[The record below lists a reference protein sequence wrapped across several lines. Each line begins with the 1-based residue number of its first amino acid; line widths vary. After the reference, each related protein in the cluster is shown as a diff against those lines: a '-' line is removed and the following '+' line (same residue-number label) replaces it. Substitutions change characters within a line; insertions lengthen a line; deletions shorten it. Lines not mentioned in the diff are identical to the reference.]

1 MQRLKKRGIWKSS
14 LGCGLALLLSGC
26 EMASSAKTFIPALLG
41 LSALPSISNIIT
53 DYSNDTCAL
62 VSPKALKQVNWTRV
76 PEINMRIRN
85 DEFEPMIVQMTQ
97 GWPYTFRIRNRD
109 GRAHSFNAKDFFKN
123 VAMVR
128 ITIDGKRQDET
139 CFASLEIP
147 AHTTAEMQLVAA
159 VDGHFDFHDNWFPT
173 QSLISGG
180 ADGVIIVEERRNARQ
195 N

>member
-1 MQRLKKRGIWKSS
+1 MRRLKKRGIWKSS
-14 LGCGLALLLSGC
+14 IGCSLALLLFGC
-26 EMASSAKTFIPALLG
+26 EMASFPTSFIPALLSF
-41 LSALPSISNIIT
+41 SALPSISNIIT
-53 DYSNDTCAL
+53 DYNNDTCAV

-109 GRAHSFNAKDFFKN
+109 GRAHSFNAKNFFKN
-123 VAMVR
+123 VAMIR
-128 ITIDGKRQDET
+128 ITIDGKRQDKT
-139 CFASLEIP
+139 CFASLKIP

-159 VDGHFDFHDNWFPT
+159 VDGHFDFHDNWLPA

-180 ADGVIIVEERRNARQ
+180 ADGIIIVEERRKAR
-195 N
+195 